1 MKDEFTHNNTQQL
14 YLASAY
20 DLVRA
25 SILPEAPKR
34 EEVVLSYGFPKGNH
48 GHMRAIGQC
57 WHCGTKQGHKAIVF
71 IHPVQWINP
80 LETLHVLI
88 HEMIHCAAPGKG
100 HRKEFSQLAARVG
113 LIKPW
118 TATTPGPELSRRIN
132 AEFSKQL
139 PPFPAA
145 SFDVR
150 SIQKTVQ
157 KCRLRLWECDCGT
170 KIRAASDD
178 LNITCNTCGEEFK
191 KQ

>member
-1 MKDEFTHNNTQQL
+1 MQNNTQQL

-20 DLVRA
+20 DIFRE
-25 SILPEAPKR
+25 SILKEAPKR
-34 EEVVLSYGFPKGNH
+34 EEVILSYGFPKGNH
-48 GHMRAIGQC
+48 GRNKAIGQC

-71 IHPVQWINP
+71 VHPCQWCNP

-88 HEMIHCAAPGKG
+88 HEMIHCATPGKG

-118 TATTPGPELSRRIN
+118 TATTPGPDLTRRIN
-132 AEFSKQL
+132 GDFIKCL

-145 SFDVR
+145 SFDPR
-150 SIQKTVQ
+150 SITKPKQKS
-157 KCRLRLWECDCGT
+157 RMRLWECGCGL
-170 KIRAASDD
+170 KIRAANDD
-178 LNITCNTCGEEFK
+178 LDITCNSCGEEFT